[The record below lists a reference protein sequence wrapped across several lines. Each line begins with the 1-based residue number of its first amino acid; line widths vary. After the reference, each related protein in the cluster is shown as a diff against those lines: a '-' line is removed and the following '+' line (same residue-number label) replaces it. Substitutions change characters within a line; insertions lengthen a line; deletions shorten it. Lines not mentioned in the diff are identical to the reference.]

1 MRRRGGD
8 CHRRCNAIENLVQ
21 RRLGLHH
28 LTVKDLDPFEFIEV
42 AAASGYD
49 QVSLFTHTPKV
60 PHAGRE
66 AMFAFPTVTPETTRE
81 IAQRLEANGLR
92 VVGAEFFLMTPN
104 ADLSSYVAGL
114 AIARELGAAH
124 AMTHVFDLDRARA
137 VDTLGTFSDLAAA
150 QELNVCIEF
159 CQLTPGCRSIHD
171 AAWFVEQV
179 GKTNLGFNV
188 CPLHLI
194 RSGGTAADIAALD
207 ARYFVNGQI
216 NDGHGLHASSDYFAE
231 VHDRELPGD
240 GEFPL
245 QQILSA
251 LPAATPIEVKIPCD
265 RRKTTGPSALEFT
278 RDARARSRAL
288 IDALQTDR

>member
-1 MRRRGGD
+1 MWGKEG
-8 CHRRCNAIENLVQ
+8 VQ

-28 LTVKDLDPFEFIEV
+28 LTFKELDPFDFVEV

-49 QVSLFTHTPKV
+49 QVSLFTHIPRV

-66 AMFAFPTVTPETTRE
+66 GMFAFPAVTPETKRE
-81 IAQRLEANGLR
+81 MLQRLDAQGMR
-92 VVGAEFFLMTPN
+92 VIGAEFFLMTQDAALP
-104 ADLSSYVAGL
+104 SYVTGL
-114 AIARELGAAH
+114 ALGRELGAINAV
-124 AMTHVFDLDRARA
+124 THIFDLDRARA
-137 VDTLGTFSDLAAA
+137 VDTLGAFSDLAAA
-150 QELNVCIEF
+150 QELKVCIEF

-179 GKTNLGFNV
+179 DRANLGVNV

-194 RSGGTAADIAALD
+194 RSNGTAADIASLD

-216 NDGHGLHASSDYFAE
+216 NDGLGLHTSSDYFAE
-231 VHDRELPGD
+231 VHNRELPGD

-251 LPAATPIEVKIPCD
+251 LPAATPIEVKIPSD
-265 RRKTTGPSALEFT
+265 RRRAAGPSVLEFA
-278 RDARARSRAL
+278 RDAGARSRTL
-288 IDALQTDR
+288 VDALQPDR